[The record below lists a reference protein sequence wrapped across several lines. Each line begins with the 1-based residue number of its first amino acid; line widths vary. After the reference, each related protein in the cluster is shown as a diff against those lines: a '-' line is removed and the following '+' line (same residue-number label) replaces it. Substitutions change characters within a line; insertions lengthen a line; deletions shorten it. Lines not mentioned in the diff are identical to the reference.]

1 MIGRLSLKNLAGRP
15 GRTALLAL
23 LALMLALSIFGGSL
37 MILSLQRGLTG
48 LERRL
53 GADIIVVPDQA
64 KSKFNVNDILTQGNP
79 GYFYMD
85 SEKLAKVAERP
96 GVETVSSQLYLASM
110 SAGCCSM
117 KVQIVGFDPATDFT
131 IQPWIQ
137 ETFHGE
143 IGDGDIVVGSDIDI
157 PTDGVL
163 TFYDVPCRVVA
174 RLSKTGSTLDQSVY
188 ASRETTERLIAASQ
202 SLGLNQ
208 YNDIDPESVVSTVLV
223 KIAEGNDVEAV
234 KNDINLHV
242 RRVTAVRAS
251 NMISG
256 IAENLTGITKLI
268 GGFIAAIWALCLVVM
283 MIAFTL
289 IVNERRR
296 EFAVLRVM
304 GASRRQLAGVVMSE
318 ALLVDLLGGAIGI
331 ALAALILFPFSRA
344 IQGGLGLPFV
354 LPGGGRLMLLAAAS
368 LAACALV
375 GAAISAV
382 TAARVSRADA
392 SLILREGN

>member
-1 MIGRLSLKNLAGRP
+1 
-15 GRTALLAL
+15 
-23 LALMLALSIFGGSL
+23 
-37 MILSLQRGLTG
+37 
-48 LERRL
+48 
-53 GADIIVVPDQA
+53 
-64 KSKFNVNDILTQGNP
+64 
-79 GYFYMD
+79 
-85 SEKLAKVAERP
+85 
-96 GVETVSSQLYLASM
+96 
-110 SAGCCSM
+110 M
-117 KVQIVGFDPATDFT
+117 KVQIVGFDPATDFI